1 MKYNPMTLMAF
12 VIFTSQAVEATP
24 VSDRLIK
31 SYSAST
37 EQAADPVRGEQLWRS
52 EQVGRS
58 CTSCHGQ
65 DPRKPG
71 QHIKTR
77 KRIEPMA
84 VSVNSERLSDETK
97 IEKWFLRNCKWT
109 LNREC
114 SLAEKADI
122 LAWLATQ

>member
-1 MKYNPMTLMAF
+1 VSYNPLI
-12 VIFTSQAVEATP
+12 VISIAMLASQAVEATP
-24 VSDRLIK
+24 VSDRLIE
-31 SYSAST
+31 SYTAAT
-37 EQAADPVRGEQLWRS
+37 GQTADPVRGERLWRS
-52 EQVGRS
+52 EQAGRS
-58 CTSCHGQ
+58 CTSCHGR
-65 DPRKPG
+65 DPRAPG

-84 VSVNSERLSDETK
+84 VSVNSQRLSDETK